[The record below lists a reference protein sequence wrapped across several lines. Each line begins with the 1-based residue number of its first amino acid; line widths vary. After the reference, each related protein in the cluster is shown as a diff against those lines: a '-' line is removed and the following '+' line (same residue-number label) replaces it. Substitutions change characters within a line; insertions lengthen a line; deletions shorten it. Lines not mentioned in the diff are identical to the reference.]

1 MHCVSSY
8 PCNPENVNMPKL
20 QILKEHF
27 KHVGYSGHFAGI
39 DDALMALSQGAE
51 VIEKHFTTN
60 KDLPGRDNKFA
71 LAPNEL
77 KRLCD
82 FRDNLLKMQK
92 DKGLDF
98 QKCEEDVVLNYR
110 GRWTSNE
117 R

>member
-8 PCNPENVNMPKL
+8 PCSPDNVNMPKL
-20 QILKEHF
+20 QKLKEHF

-71 LAPNEL
+71 LSPNEL

-92 DKGLDF
+92 DRGLDF

-117 R
+117 

>member
-1 MHCVSSY
+1 M
-8 PCNPENVNMPKL
+8 E
-20 QILKEHF
+20 LK
-27 KHVGYSGHFAGI
+27 KRYNIPYGLSDQTLSGATSI
-39 DDALMALSQGAE
+39 SAVTLGAQ

-71 LAPNEL
+71 LAPDEL

-82 FRDNLLKMQK
+82 FRDNLLKMQE
-92 DKGLDF
+92 DRGLDF

-117 R
+117 